1 MAATFVKWYGQNTD
15 IEDRKRAEHLL
26 TGEKR
31 LLEMVA
37 LGDELPNVLHALCA
51 FVKRFPSGANTS
63 PWFCVSTVPSRASSS
78 HPVVSGHPAGER
90 RRFGRTP
97 DQLGLSTATVR

>member
-1 MAATFVKWYGQNTD
+1 MAATSVKWYGQNTD

-51 FVKRFPSGANTS
+51 FVNEVSVGCRHESVVLRLDRTIKGIIEPSCGVGT
-63 PWFCVSTVPSRASSS
+63 PSR
-78 HPVVSGHPAGER
+78 
-90 RRFGRTP
+90 
-97 DQLGLSTATVR
+97 